1 MALRRDKKMERQDQE
16 WRRGES
22 IGKRMCRK
30 IFFFLATEFLLKVV
44 R

>member
-1 MALRRDKKMERQDQE
+1 MALRRDTKMERQDQE

-30 IFFFLATEFLLKVV
+30 IFFFFGHRVPAKSS
-44 R
+44 